1 MAAIPR
7 FALSLLLI
15 APALALAQQ
24 SPGLPSS
31 PLENLPQ
38 TSPDSSTLTL
48 KVNSR
53 LTVEDVT
60 VTDAQGKPV
69 HGLAQSD
76 FTVKEDGKP
85 QEIKNFQEYGT
96 EQAQA
101 APLQLPP
108 NVYTNQ
114 QTTVTSAVN
123 ILLFDDASTGLAGGL
138 RHSPE
143 ILMFA
148 SQQAIKYLKTM
159 PPGTQVAI
167 LQLTTGLHVVQ
178 GFTADRDLLLAA
190 VNSLLPE
197 VVPGTNVTPPSTGTD
212 FCRAMNAQSQ
222 AAMDALTAIAGFVSG
237 IKGRKNLIWFTPGIP
252 WVTNGDT
259 YELLRDPLPCLVDY
273 SSELHKAYGLLA
285 AARVAAYPVDPR
297 GLREAGL
304 FGPLKIGSSV
314 VYAPTSTDIRSMQ
327 DMAKS
332 TGGVA
337 YYNRND
343 IDVAMGEA
351 IAMGADYY
359 SLSYIPPL
367 SKSDGK
373 YHTIDVK
380 VDRPGLQLQY
390 REGYTGL
397 DVALPKPDKK
407 NPTEAVSQ
415 PVSEFSSAMAHGQ
428 PDATGLLFAVSV
440 TPAKSGNPSSPPV
453 IGSLNPKLKGKHL
466 IRYDFAYALPAGEIT
481 LGGSDPSGARSGG
494 FEIAVVAYNADGELL
509 NKTVKTTTFTMKADG
524 AEKFMQ
530 QPSRLDVQ
538 LDLPPGKVWVRVGVL
553 DVPSEKMG
561 ILEIPQTVSQK

>member
-1 MAAIPR
+1 MATALPSR
-7 FALSLLLI
+7 VLSLLL
-15 APALALAQQ
+15 LAASSTLAQQ
-24 SPGLPSS
+24 PTAP
-31 PLENLPQ
+31 PQ
-38 TSPDSSTLTL
+38 TSPGSSTLTL

-60 VTDAQGKPV
+60 VTDAAGKPV
-69 HGLAQSD
+69 YGLAQSD

-85 QEIKNFQEYGT
+85 QEIKNFQEYGM
-96 EQAQA
+96 EQTQA

-114 QTTVTSAVN
+114 QTTVPSAVN

-138 RHSPE
+138 SRSSE
-143 ILMFA
+143 SLMLET
-148 SQQAIKYLKTM
+148 QQAIKYLKTM
-159 PPGTQVAI
+159 PAGTQVAI
-167 LQLTTGLHVVQ
+167 LKLTSGVHVVQ
-178 GFTADRDLLLAA
+178 GFTSERDRLLAA

-197 VVPGTNVTPPSTGTD
+197 VVPGTYVDPPPPRPAVED

-222 AAMDALTAIAGFVSG
+222 TAVDALTAIAGFVSE

-252 WVTNGDT
+252 WLTNGDI
-259 YELLRDPLPCLVDY
+259 YQNLSASLPCLVDY
-273 SSELHKAYGLLA
+273 SPELHKAYGLLA

-297 GLREAGL
+297 GLRGAGS
-304 FGPLKIGSSV
+304 FGPMKIGSSFV
-314 VYAPTSTDIRSMQ
+314 GAPTSADLMSMQ
-327 DMAKS
+327 DIAKS
-332 TGGVA
+332 TGGVPF
-337 YYNRND
+337 YSRND
-343 IDVAMGEA
+343 LDAAIGEA

-359 SLSYIPPL
+359 SLSYVPPL

-380 VDRPGLQLQY
+380 VDRPGLQLKY

-397 DVALPKPDKK
+397 DVAPPKPDKK
-407 NPTEAVSQ
+407 SPTEAVSQ

-440 TPAKSGNPSSPPV
+440 LPAKSGNPSNPPV

-466 IRYDFAYALPAGEIT
+466 VRYNFAYALPAGEIT
-481 LGGSDPSGARSGG
+481 LGGNDPSGARSGS

-509 NKTVKTTTFTMKADG
+509 NKTVKTTTFTFKADQ
-524 AEKFMQ
+524 AEQFVK
-530 QPSRLDVQ
+530 QPTRLDVQ
-538 LDLPPGKVWVRVGVL
+538 LDLPPGKVFLRVGVL

-561 ILEIPQTVSQK
+561 ILEIPQTVDRK